1 MQAEE
6 LVKECPKCEHINLE
20 NSYECDECGNDIITV
35 EAIKRGEISEV
46 EETEDEINEP
56 LAESCAHEN
65 LHDKYCRDCR
75 KYVEISDGETGE
87 WVLSFPWGEY
97 TFSENLWLGRMK
109 PAPKKIADALEANF
123 KNVSRNHAQ
132 LSIHEGKLYVMD
144 LESTNGTFVGSKRI
158 GVYEKTELPQGSILK
173 LAKDLEIT
181 ISFKEQ

>member
-6 LVKECPKCEHINLE
+6 LVKECPKCGHINLE
-20 NSYECDECGNDIITV
+20 TNFECDECGDDIVTV
-35 EAIKRGEISEV
+35 EAIKRSETSEI

-65 LHDKYCRDCR
+65 LHGKFCLDCR
-75 KYVEISDGETGE
+75 KFVEISDRETGK

-97 TFSENLWLGRMK
+97 TVLENLWLGRMK
-109 PAPKKIADALEANF
+109 PAPKEIADALEANF

-132 LSIHEGKLYVMD
+132 LSVDEGKLYVMD
-144 LESTNGTFVGSKRI
+144 LESTNGTFVDSKRI
-158 GVYEKTELPQGSILK
+158 GVYEKTELSQGSILK